1 MTTTATTPANPI
13 TTTRVAKTMV
23 VSAATGFAAT
33 LAAAGVVANHAGL
46 LTLRTAAFAIREART
61 THYRAAKYEVA
72 TIATAAE
79 AAIQASAHGH
89 SAWDAAKDVLAAGLT
104 DEEYAANL
112 KALHDFSF

>member
-1 MTTTATTPANPI
+1 MTTHTAPANPI
-13 TTTRVAKTMV
+13 TLPRVAKTMA
-23 VSAATGFAAT
+23 VSAATGFVAT
-33 LAAAGVVANHAGL
+33 LAAAGVVAGHAGL

-61 THYRAAKYEVA
+61 THYQSAKHEVS

-89 SAWDAAKDVLAAGLT
+89 SAWDAARDVLAAGLS

-112 KALHDFSF
+112 KALREFSF